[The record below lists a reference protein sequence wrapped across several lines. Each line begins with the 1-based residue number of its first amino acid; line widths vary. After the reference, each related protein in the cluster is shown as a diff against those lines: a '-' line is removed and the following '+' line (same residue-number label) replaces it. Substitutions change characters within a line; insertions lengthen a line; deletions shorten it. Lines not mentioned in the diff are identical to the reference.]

1 MSKLPDTIII
11 NNSPA
16 KPLGWFKVHGFMA
29 LVMLNVDKD
38 KYNEY
43 FYILPSSFSLF
54 KIEELLST
62 RPDKKLIKYNSEDVK
77 DPKYKNNCLFRINK
91 KYVFKM
97 EYDLKDKWIGFIM
110 KNDNRIVY
118 DELNIGDFKRL
129 ASGKYVLENIEKY
142 NKKEN
147 KIKYKETYYKSDD
160 IKQFFEDDDELH
172 LIVKNLNHPIYFDLN
187 GTMRFK
193 KEKLTDKENVLKSN
207 LNAAWM
213 EFHENKILFT
223 ELLSLYIKTN
233 SSISLFSDTFYS
245 YFLKYPEGYHSVD
258 EDHYEEEY
266 EDEYE
271 DCRILCSEEEIKN
284 IILGTQKPYMHG

>member
-1 MSKLPDTIII
+1 MSKLPDKIII

-16 KPLGWFKVHGFMA
+16 KPLGWFKVNGYMA
-29 LVMLNVDKD
+29 LVMLNIDKD
-38 KYNEY
+38 KYYDY

-77 DPKYKNNCLFRINK
+77 DPNYKNNCLFRINK

-160 IKQFFEDDDELH
+160 IKQFFVDDDELH

-193 KEKLTDKENVLKSN
+193 NEKLTDKEKVLKSN
-207 LNAAWM
+207 LNDAWM
-213 EFHENKILFT
+213 AFHENKILFT

-258 EDHYEEEY
+258 EDYYEEEY

-284 IILGTQKPYMHG
+284 IILGTQMPYMHD